1 MPQAPRQATIR
12 LLKRGARSNG
22 IALRVLAQ
30 SDQSTNGRLAHNQV
44 VYGGDIRGLTRAAH
58 PHRGAQ
64 KLRSKYDRT
73 ASRSSE
79 VASESPV
86 TATVPNEAVGLRI
99 NRLPQHRM
107 MSGNVWDG
115 CKLVSRS
122 YHVRYSR
129 ICSLERSRQ
138 ESQNVTEIR
147 YRYQVWAYRAC
158 LKHCIHYQCSCGG
171 DSDRKPRR
179 KDDYGPF

>member
-1 MPQAPRQATIR
+1 MCVITRHHMVVRKASVCRESAETRHRSRNPLLPRHFCAGDNGALGVTES
-12 LLKRGARSNG
+12 LTVSARS
-22 IALRVLAQ
+22 A
-30 SDQSTNGRLAHNQV
+30 QSTNGRLSHHHV
-44 VYGGDIRGLTRAAH
+44 VSGDDIHGLTRAAH

-115 CKLVSRS
+115 CKLVSLS
-122 YHVRYSR
+122 YH
-129 ICSLERSRQ
+129 RS
-138 ESQNVTEIR
+138 V
-147 YRYQVWAYRAC
+147 
-158 LKHCIHYQCSCGG
+158 IHGFAPSSALGRG
-171 DSDRKPRR
+171 RM
-179 KDDYGPF
+179 

>member
-1 MPQAPRQATIR
+1 MV
-12 LLKRGARSNG
+12 S
-22 IALRVLAQ
+22 
-30 SDQSTNGRLAHNQV
+30 
-44 VYGGDIRGLTRAAH
+44 GDDIHGLTRAAH

-99 NRLPQHRM
+99 NRLSQHRM
-107 MSGNVWDG
+107 TSGNVWDG
-115 CKLVSRS
+115 FELVSRS

-129 ICSLERSRQ
+129 IFSLERSPQ
-138 ESQNVTEIR
+138 ECQNVTENR
-147 YRYQVWAYRAC
+147 YVYQV
-158 LKHCIHYQCSCGG
+158 
-171 DSDRKPRR
+171 
-179 KDDYGPF
+179 